1 MKSSVQTGEYLS
13 LAAAHAGERSAV
25 ALLKGQAAE
34 GFWWADLR
42 ADTTLESDYILME
55 LWLNPP
61 VEGVWN
67 PPTRAKVNRAVES
80 ILARQLPDGGF
91 NIYLNGPSEVNASIK
106 AYFALKVAG
115 MDASDARMER
125 LRNRILE
132 LGGLQASNS
141 YVRTNLSLFNL
152 FPRDACPSIPPEIVL
167 LPFNFIYQ
175 MSSWTRTIVLSL
187 SIVHAANPGR
197 PVPAGF
203 TLDELFVP
211 GAPMLAERHDKLF
224 SWRTFFL
231 TIDRLLKRWE
241 KFGLHFI
248 REHAIKE
255 CGKWMI
261 EHFEASDGLGAIYPS
276 MQYAIMALDVLGYAP
291 DHPLRI
297 EAEKHFSYL
306 MVDDERGFY
315 MQPCFSPVWDTAI
328 AAFALAESGNVPPD
342 ALTRAADWLISKEI
356 RRKGDWSVKRP
367 KANPSGWAFEFNN
380 DFYPDVD
387 DTAMVLLALQK
398 AQGSDE
404 KAQRECVQRAVDWL
418 LVMQGKDGGW
428 AAFDVDNN
436 WTILS
441 HVPFADHNAML
452 DPSCPDITGRV
463 LEALLG
469 CGLSSDHPAIKKG
482 VQYLLRVQEADGS
495 WYGRWGVNY
504 LYGTFLALRGL
515 RAAGV
520 DENEPSIQRGIEFVR
535 AYQNRDGGWGESCS
549 SYDEGRFIA
558 NPSTPSQTAW
568 AILALLAGG
577 DIRSESLHNGVD
589 YLSRTQRKDGCWDE
603 DYCTGTG
610 FPRVFYLT
618 YTDYRNSFPLL
629 ALSAY
634 QKAMMRP
641 TEKVQTNRPVRNGVL
656 REERTVSAAYAR
668 NMQPQQQRTAITSA
682 FAPLPDGPSN
692 LLAENGG

>member
-1 MKSSVQTGEYLS
+1 MKSSVQIDDLLS
-13 LAAAHAGERSAV
+13 FAVGDALEKASASLLSRRSP
-25 ALLKGQAAE
+25 E
-34 GFWWADLR
+34 GYWWADLR

-61 VEGVWN
+61 VDGVWN
-67 PPTRAKVNRAVES
+67 PPTKPKILRAVES

-115 MDASDARMER
+115 LAATDERMER
-125 LRNRILE
+125 LRTRILE

-152 FPRDACPSIPPEIVL
+152 FPRDACPSIPPEIIL

-175 MSSWTRTIVLSL
+175 MSSWTRAIVLSL
-187 SIVHAANPGR
+187 SIVHAANPSR

-211 GAPMLAERHDKLF
+211 GAPMHPHLDVSAL
-224 SWRTFFL
+224 SWRNLFL
-231 TIDRLLKRWE
+231 IIDRLLKRWE
-241 KFGLHFI
+241 KFGFHFV
-248 REHAIKE
+248 RKQAIKK
-255 CGKWMI
+255 CCKWMI

-276 MQYAIMALDVLGYAP
+276 MQYAVMALDVLGYAP
-291 DHPLRI
+291 DHPLRA
-297 EAEKHFSYL
+297 EAEKHFNYL

-328 AAFALAESGNVPPD
+328 AAFALAEGGATSPEVLGRS
-342 ALTRAADWLISKEI
+342 AEWLISKEI

-367 KANPSGWAFEFNN
+367 NAEPSGWAFEFNN
-380 DFYPDVD
+380 GFYPDVD
-387 DTAMVLLALQK
+387 DTAMVLLALNK
-398 AQGSDE
+398 AQSSNDA
-404 KAQRECVQRAVDWL
+404 AQRACVKRAVDWL

-428 AAFDVDNN
+428 AAFDVDND
-436 WTILS
+436 WKLLS
-441 HVPFADHNAML
+441 QVPFADHNAML

-463 LEALLG
+463 LEALVHAG
-469 CGLSSDHPAIKKG
+469 VPATHPAVKRG
-482 VQYLLRVQEADGS
+482 VAYLLRVQEADGS

-515 RAAGV
+515 RAAGTS
-520 DENEPSIQRGIEFVR
+520 ENEPYVQQAIEFVR
-535 AYQNRDGGWGESCS
+535 AYQNRDGGWGESCA
-549 SYDEGRFIA
+549 SYDEGRFMP

-589 YLSRTQRKDGCWDE
+589 YLVRTQRSDGTWNE

-618 YTDYRNSFPLL
+618 YTDYRNTFPLL

-634 QKAMMRP
+634 RKAMTPPESAKRSEARRSK
-641 TEKVQTNRPVRNGVL
+641 TG
-656 REERTVSAAYAR
+656 ERDAARARRAVSASYAR
-668 NMQPQQQRTAITSA
+668 TLDTHSPSISPAGFS
-682 FAPLPDGPSN
+682 PLSESTSN
-692 LLAENGG
+692 L

>member
-1 MKSSVQTGEYLS
+1 MKSSVQAQDFLS
-13 LAAAHAGERSAV
+13 LDVSRAAKRASAALIEQQAEAGY
-25 ALLKGQAAE
+25 
-34 GFWWADLR
+34 WWADLR

-67 PPTRAKVNRAVES
+67 PPTRAKVDRAVES

-91 NIYLNGPSEVNASIK
+91 NIYLNGPSEINASIK

-115 MDASDARMER
+115 VSPSDTRMER

-132 LGGLQASNS
+132 LGGLQAANS

-152 FPRDACPSIPPEIVL
+152 FPREACPSIPPEIIL

-187 SIVHAANPGR
+187 SIVHAANPCR

-203 TLDELFVP
+203 TLNELFLP
-211 GAPMLAERHDKLF
+211 GAPLIAKRDVKFF
-224 SWRTFFL
+224 SWRNFFL
-231 TIDRLLKRWE
+231 LIDRFLKRWE
-241 KFGLHFI
+241 KFGFHFV
-248 REHAIKE
+248 RKQAIKK

-291 DHPLRI
+291 DHPLRAQ
-297 EAEKHFSYL
+297 AEQHFNYL

-328 AAFALAESGNVPPD
+328 AAYSLAESD
-342 ALTRAADWLISKEI
+342 APLDFLRRSADWLISKEI

-367 KANPSGWAFEFNN
+367 HAEPSGWAFEFNN
-380 DFYPDVD
+380 GFYPDVD

-398 AQGSDE
+398 AQASDE
-404 KAQRECVQRAVDWL
+404 ASQRACIKRALDWL

-436 WTILS
+436 WDILS

-463 LEALLG
+463 LEALIQ
-469 CGLSSDHPAIKKG
+469 CGLSSDHSAVRHG
-482 VQYLLRVQEADGS
+482 VEYLLRVQEPDGS

-520 DENEPSIQRGIEFVR
+520 SENEPSIQRGIEFVR
-535 AYQNRDGGWGESCS
+535 AYQNRDGGWGESCA
-549 SYDEGRFIA
+549 SYDEGRFMP

-568 AILALLAGG
+568 AILSLLAGG
-577 DIRSESLHNGVD
+577 DIRSESLHNGVE
-589 YLSRTQRKDGCWDE
+589 YLVRTQGSDGRWNE
-603 DYCTGTG
+603 EYCTGTG
-610 FPRVFYLT
+610 FPRVFYLA
-618 YTDYRNSFPLL
+618 YTDYRNTFPLL
-629 ALSAY
+629 ALATY
-634 QKAMMRP
+634 RKAMSAAD
-641 TEKVQTNRPVRNGVL
+641 EAEQTNSRRFPAVEGDLVRAHTAA
-656 REERTVSAAYAR
+656 RAAYAR
-668 NMQPQQQRTAITSA
+668 SFEHQTSPVPTPG
-682 FAPLPDGPSN
+682 FPPLSESTSS
-692 LLAENGG
+692 L

>member
-1 MKSSVQTGEYLS
+1 MKSSVQIEEFLS
-13 LAAAHAGERSAV
+13 LAASRAAKRASA
-25 ALLKGQAAE
+25 ALLQQQDEAGY
-34 GFWWADLR
+34 WWADLR

-61 VEGVWN
+61 INGVWN
-67 PPTRAKVNRAVES
+67 PPTRARVDRAVES
-80 ILARQLPDGGF
+80 ILARQLFDGGF
-91 NIYLNGPSEVNASIK
+91 NIYLNGPSEINASIK

-115 MDASDARMER
+115 VPASDERMER
-125 LRNRILE
+125 LRSRVLA

-152 FPRDACPSIPPEIVL
+152 FPRDACPSIPPEIIL

-187 SIVHAANPGR
+187 SIVHAANPRR

-211 GAPMLAERHDKLF
+211 GAPLIPERDVKLL
-224 SWRTFFL
+224 SWRNFFL
-231 TIDRLLKRWE
+231 IVDRFLKRWE
-241 KFGLHFI
+241 KFGFHFV
-248 REHAIKE
+248 RKQAIKK

-291 DHPLRI
+291 DHPLRAQ
-297 EAEKHFSYL
+297 AEQHFNYL

-328 AAFALAESGNVPPD
+328 AAYSLAESGDAPPD
-342 ALTRAADWLISKEI
+342 SLQRSADWLISKEI

-367 KANPSGWAFEFNN
+367 RAEPSGWAFEFNN
-380 DFYPDVD
+380 GFYPDVD
-387 DTAMVLLALQK
+387 DTAMVLLALEK
-398 AQGSDE
+398 AQGSDAG
-404 KAQRECVQRAVDWL
+404 AQRACVNRALDWL

-428 AAFDVDNN
+428 AAFDVDND

-463 LEALLG
+463 LEALVSS
-469 CGLSSDHPAIKKG
+469 GLSSSHPAVRRG
-482 VQYLLRVQEADGS
+482 VEYLLRVQEPDGS

-520 DENEPSIQRGIEFVR
+520 SENEPSIQRGIEFVR
-535 AYQNRDGGWGESCS
+535 AYQNRDGGWGESCA
-549 SYDEGRFIA
+549 SYDEGRFMP

-568 AILALLAGG
+568 AILSLLAGG

-589 YLSRTQRKDGCWDE
+589 YLVRSQRSDGTWNE
-603 DYCTGTG
+603 EYCTGTG

-618 YTDYRNSFPLL
+618 YTDYRNMFPLL
-629 ALSAY
+629 ALSIY
-634 QKAMMRP
+634 RKAMAISDEIPQAESRRS
-641 TEKVQTNRPVRNGVL
+641 QTVESDLVRAHSAA
-656 REERTVSAAYAR
+656 RAAYAR
-668 NMQPQQQRTAITSA
+668 SFEHQTSPISTPG
-682 FAPLPDGPSN
+682 FPPLSESASN
-692 LLAENGG
+692 I